1 MNIKFYNSI
10 LSCLFME
17 LESKEV
23 ESVYKATVDD
33 SGKVVLKKKSK
44 IRRGS
49 KARATGSNF
58 ELKVRKDLQ
67 RKDWTVDKWS
77 NNVDLEN
84 EALHPAKRKYNPFS
98 KVMAI
103 GTGFPDF
110 ICFQKIGKL
119 YKIIGVEV
127 KINGSLSKIE
137 KNKCKFYLK
146 NKIFNEILVAK
157 KKKIGKKIFV
167 EYINFLEIEKRMR

>member
-1 MNIKFYNSI
+1 MNIKFYNSM
-10 LSCLFME
+10 LVCLFME
-17 LESKEV
+17 LKSKEV

-49 KARATGSNF
+49 KARATGSSF

-67 RKDWTVDKWS
+67 KKGWIVDKWS
-77 NNVDLEN
+77 NNIDLEN
-84 EALHPAKRKYNPFS
+84 GALHPAKRKYNPFS

-110 ICFQKIGKL
+110 ICFQK
-119 YKIIGVEV
+119 
-127 KINGSLSKIE
+127 
-137 KNKCKFYLK
+137 
-146 NKIFNEILVAK
+146 
-157 KKKIGKKIFV
+157 
-167 EYINFLEIEKRMR
+167 

>member
-1 MNIKFYNSI
+1 
-10 LSCLFME
+10 ME
-17 LESKEV
+17 LKSKEV

-67 RKDWTVDKWS
+67 KKDWIVDKWT
-77 NNVDLEN
+77 NNIDLEN
-84 EALHPAKRKYNPFS
+84 GALHPAKRKYNPFS

-110 ICFQKIGKL
+110 ICFQKMGKF

-127 KINGSLSKIE
+127 KINGALSKIE
-137 KNKCKFYLK
+137 KKKCKFYLK

-157 KKKIGKKIFV
+157 KKKIGNRVFV
-167 EYINFLEIEKRMR
+167 EYINFSEIEKRMR

>member
-67 RKDWTVDKWS
+67 RKDWTEPKTTPKIS
-77 NNVDLEN
+77 G
-84 EALHPAKRKYNPFS
+84 RS
-98 KVMAI
+98 KTPTTARATPTAHCGRPYPWQSTVPRSRSPSAP
-103 GTGFPDF
+103 TLLRWAP
-110 ICFQKIGKL
+110 
-119 YKIIGVEV
+119 
-127 KINGSLSKIE
+127 SLPSTIT
-137 KNKCKFYLK
+137 
-146 NKIFNEILVAK
+146 
-157 KKKIGKKIFV
+157 
-167 EYINFLEIEKRMR
+167 